1 MEMNQMFDFYDGGGL
16 DMTFLGAAEIS
27 AKGDV
32 NVSRMSKNR
41 LTGPGGFIDISSC
54 TRDVYFMAP
63 FTAVGLE
70 VECSEEGEG
79 GLKILSEGKVKKFV
93 SEVYEKTFSGDEAV
107 KRGQFVYFVTERA
120 VFRRTSSHDVLEL
133 IEIAPG
139 VDLQKDILDLM
150 EFTPAISPNL
160 KLMDPRIFRDEKMNA
175 ASDFFGSLDERCS
188 YHADDHTMYLD
199 LFGITLNSEDDV
211 RWFFSGLREILSKP
225 VEDHGKINIVVSYDG
240 FNLANNLEEMYS
252 KEVDSIQK
260 DMYKSAR
267 RYTGQAFQRARL
279 KSTLN
284 MDDWDP
290 EEIFDRFDTR
300 KDGVLSVEEIREGFL
315 THFRLTLTPEHIKE
329 FVGEM
334 PDKPINR
341 EAFIKGIKVVLGE
354 STK

>member
-27 AKGDV
+27 ARGDV

-70 VECSEEGEG
+70 VECSEDGEG
-79 GLKILSEGKVKKFV
+79 SLKILSEGKVKKFV

-107 KRGQFVYFVTERA
+107 RRGQFVYFVTERA
-120 VFRRTSSHDVLEL
+120 VFRRTSSHDVIEL

-188 YHADDHTMYLD
+188 YHADDHTMYID

-211 RWFFSGLREILSKP
+211 RWFFSGLREILARP
-225 VEDHGKINIVVSYDG
+225 VQEHGKINIVVSYDG
-240 FNLANNLEEMYS
+240 FNLASSLEEMYS

-260 DMYKSAR
+260 DLYKSAR

-279 KSTLN
+279 KTTLS

-290 EEIFDRFDTR
+290 EEIYDRFDTR
-300 KDGVLSVEEIREGFL
+300 KDGVLSVEELREGFL
-315 THFRLTLTPEHIKE
+315 THFRMTLTPEHIKE
-329 FVGEM
+329 FVGEK
-334 PDKPINR
+334 PDQPIDR
-341 EAFIKGIKVVLGE
+341 EAFIKGIMVVLGE
-354 STK
+354 KK